1 LPEVAREPLYEAALE
16 TNEAWTRCAGM
27 GGTGGISSSNWS
39 PLALPSSLS
48 GPLTPIRYGGP
59 PDLLTRKFGLG
70 AGGLELRRWTL
81 DARPEDDEPGRATSA
96 RPPFGAVLGRP
107 RLLDRKRDTADGN
120 AGAAADFT
128 LGAWVEDWAS
138 RSRAVRLSSLR
149 VLGPLP
155 RTGRE
160 PRGDLVSTC
169 HVNVFAPA
177 VE

>member
-1 LPEVAREPLYEAALE
+1 
-16 TNEAWTRCAGM
+16 M
-27 GGTGGISSSNWS
+27 
-39 PLALPSSLS
+39 S

-59 PDLLTRKFGLG
+59 PDLFTRKFGLG
-70 AGGLELRRWTL
+70 GGGLELRRWAL
-81 DARPEDDEPGRATSA
+81 AARPEDDEPGRATSA

-120 AGAAADFT
+120 AGGAADLT

-160 PRGDLVSTC
+160 PREGLVSTF
-169 HVNVFAPA
+169 HVFLQA
-177 VE
+177 VVGLLLRCSSSLPGSWSVVVGERSETAAR